1 MIFYFEAAV
10 YTIYM
15 YFLVFLFLFIKPNY
29 LTISLLFLYC
39 FLTTWYCVIGCKKKI
54 INIFNIKLI
63 IVSLY
68 SLLCCFVYYL
78 IHHYYHYNIIKL
90 FVILMPITYYILIK
104 FIEQY
109 FICEKYHVIT
119 TPLRFLNYFINK
131 KLIL

>member
-1 MIFYFEAAV
+1 MIFYFEAFSYA
-10 YTIYM
+10 IYM

-39 FLTTWYCVIGCKKKI
+39 FLTTWYGVIGCKKKI

-63 IVSLY
+63 IVTLY

-78 IHHYYHYNIIKL
+78 IHHYYHYNIIKV

-109 FICEKYHVIT
+109 FTCGQYHVIT
-119 TPLRFLNYFINK
+119 TPLRFLNFFINK
-131 KLIL
+131 M